1 MHFHRLSLKT
11 PSLLALA
18 VLLGAVAACQ
28 SGPGH
33 APPGPELRV
42 GTSGDYPPFSDW
54 KEERPHG
61 FSVAVVESFAEAHR
75 LQPSWVRFRWPEL
88 VKDLE
93 AGKFDLADSGITVRP
108 ERSLTGRFTVPVLR
122 NGAVLLLRRPSWAL
136 TPATALPPGPE
147 AALAEVRALDRPELR
162 VAVNRGGHLERV
174 ARSLFHQAQILA
186 IPDNAAVR
194 EALATGQ
201 AHAALSNNLEAPRWA
216 QGLTG
221 IERVGP
227 LTRDVVALYVRA
239 DRPDLEAK
247 LNAWL
252 LAQESNGALGSLR
265 ARYLGPGAGDATAL
279 PVQAL
284 LAATAERLA
293 LMPWVAAAKQRDGK
307 PIEDL
312 PQEAKVLAAS
322 REAVRSAAGAL
333 DRAPPSDA
341 ALDAFF
347 QAQID
352 AAKGVQRR
360 ASIDA
365 GAPSPSLDKELRPAI
380 ARISDRMAGLVA
392 RLPDGLDEATVL
404 DLAQDWLGSSGL
416 DAAELERIAR
426 TLAALRP
433 GPASEVP

>member
-61 FSVAVVESFAEAHR
+61 F
-75 LQPSWVRFRWPEL
+75 
-88 VKDLE
+88 
-93 AGKFDLADSGITVRP
+93 
-108 ERSLTGRFTVPVLR
+108 
-122 NGAVLLLRRPSWAL
+122 
-136 TPATALPPGPE
+136 
-147 AALAEVRALDRPELR
+147 
-162 VAVNRGGHLERV
+162 
-174 ARSLFHQAQILA
+174 
-186 IPDNAAVR
+186 
-194 EALATGQ
+194 
-201 AHAALSNNLEAPRWA
+201 
-216 QGLTG
+216 
-221 IERVGP
+221 
-227 LTRDVVALYVRA
+227 
-239 DRPDLEAK
+239 
-247 LNAWL
+247 
-252 LAQESNGALGSLR
+252 
-265 ARYLGPGAGDATAL
+265 
-279 PVQAL
+279 
-284 LAATAERLA
+284 
-293 LMPWVAAAKQRDGK
+293 
-307 PIEDL
+307 IEDL

-333 DRAPPSDA
+333 DRAAPSDA

-360 ASIDA
+360 SSIDA

-392 RLPDGLDEATVL
+392 RLPDGLDEATVM

-416 DAAELERIAR
+416 DAAERERIAR

-433 GPASEVP
+433 GPASKGP